1 MGFSF
6 YMDSQNNNVKRRRS
20 NNNQPGEKDRK
31 YNGKDWRIEVFIVGF
46 FGSYT

>member
-6 YMDSQNNNVKRRRS
+6 YMDSQKTMS
-20 NNNQPGEKDRK
+20 KEDEANNNQPGEKDRK